1 MIQTVLVNVARTK
14 RLQGFVKLNVTILGV
29 TRSDLK
35 NRVKSYLN
43 NHLKLHMK
51 NDVKSG

>member
-1 MIQTVLVNVARTK
+1 MIQTVLVNVARTE
-14 RLQGFVKLNVTILGV
+14 RLQGVVKLNVIILGV
-29 TRSDLK
+29 TSYLK